1 MIRLETAQ
9 LIQELIAYLIAYF
22 PTVTLAGYTEA
33 WLAKKFGDKTP
44 EYAGFLTLN
53 PLVHMDPL
61 GIAFVALP
69 PHFGFGKRM
78 PMDLDNITK
87 KHNTAKILLL
97 FMSRAIT
104 HLALIILVLLFFG
117 LVGKQALIYLVE
129 GNLHP
134 TIYSTLLI
142 FHALLNLNILSAVI
156 YFIIGLVRTCI
167 HFLIPDIE
175 NQSGF
180 MQIITFIFP
189 FLMILVLGPYVETIL
204 RIFLIKFFGI
214 L

>member
-22 PTVTLAGYTEA
+22 PTVTLAGYTES
-33 WLAKKFGDKTP
+33 WLAKKFGDRTP
-44 EYAGFLTLN
+44 EHAGFLTLN
-53 PLVHMDPL
+53 PLVHMDPI

-78 PMDLDNITK
+78 PMDLDNIK
-87 KHNTAKILLL
+87 KKNKTSKLLLL

-104 HLALIILVLLFFG
+104 HLVLIILVLLFFG
-117 LVGKQALIYLVE
+117 LIGKKVLMYLME

-134 TIYSTLLI
+134 VLYSILLI

-156 YFIIGLVRTCI
+156 YFIIDLVRTCI
-167 HFLIPDIE
+167 HFLLPDIE
-175 NQSGF
+175 NQTGF
-180 MQIITFIFP
+180 MQIAIFLFP
-189 FLMILVLGPYVETIL
+189 FLMILVLGPYVEVLL

>member
-22 PTVTLAGYTEA
+22 PTVTLAGYAEA
-33 WLAKKFGDKTP
+33 RLAKKFGDKTP

-61 GIAFVALP
+61 GIALVTLP

-78 PMDLDNITK
+78 PMDLDNIQK
-87 KHNTAKILLL
+87 KHNSLKLLML

-104 HLALIILVLLFFG
+104 HILIIFILIFSYYIFSKTLLTSGAENNLNSTFHSILLIF
-117 LVGKQALIYLVE
+117 QALI
-129 GNLHP
+129 
-134 TIYSTLLI
+134 
-142 FHALLNLNILSAVI
+142 NLNILSVVI

-167 HFLIPDIE
+167 PIGCRFCKRVAKSSRSI
-175 NQSGF
+175 SCATVACA
-180 MQIITFIFP
+180 QIRTRSFAVNFP
-189 FLMILVLGPYVETIL
+189 SHSEL
-204 RIFLIKFFGI
+204 
-214 L
+214 